1 MSKMRKIFF
10 ILVIVLVSAL
20 SGIIANQYVFPYLA
34 TIKFFSKYSFFKKTT
49 NDVTVI
55 NKTEQVYVKDDTSVG
70 KIAAPV
76 ISSVVNII
84 STETVAEKKGQAVTL
99 PISKNGTGV
108 IATSDGL
115 VMTYLNAILPQNA
128 NYKVITND
136 NNIYD
141 ATLLDIDSYSNLA
154 FLKINASNLSA
165 VSFGNSDDA
174 VIGERVIAIGNTSG
188 IYDSFFATGILNRF
202 NYEYNLSDKTI
213 ASSEK
218 MEGVFEADLTRK
230 ADFVGG
236 PLIDYSGQMIG
247 LTGENDRDGKIF
259 FFQIPSN
266 KIKNVLAKEINK
278 TIANNSTLGIYYLP
292 ITKTYALLNNLAVQN
307 GAVVYSPSTQQGLA
321 IIANSP
327 AADAGLKLGDIIT
340 AVSGDKITDS
350 QTLPDLLYKHNKG
363 EKIELTILRNSQET
377 KINVQL

>member
-1 MSKMRKIFF
+1 MRKIFF
-10 ILVIVLVSAL
+10 ILIIILVSAL
-20 SGIIANQYVFPYLA
+20 SGIVANQYIFPYLA
-34 TIKFFSKYSFFKKTT
+34 TVKFFSRYSFFKKAT

-84 STETVAEKKGQAVTL
+84 SSETVAEKKGQVAIL

-115 VMTYLNAILPQNA
+115 IMTYSSAIFPQNA
-128 NYKVITND
+128 SYKVITND
-136 NNIYD
+136 NNVYD

-165 VSFGNSDDA
+165 ISFGNSDDA
-174 VIGERVIAIGNTSG
+174 IIGERVIAIGNTSG
-188 IYDSFFATGILNRF
+188 IYNSFFATGILNKF
-202 NYEYNLSDKTI
+202 NYEYNLSNKTI

-218 MEGVFEADLTRK
+218 MEGVFETDLIRK

-236 PLIDYSGQMIG
+236 PLIDYSGQTIG
-247 LTGENDRDGKIF
+247 LTGENDRDGKTF
-259 FFQIPSN
+259 FFQIPSS
-266 KIKNVLAKEINK
+266 KIKNVLNKEINK
-278 TIANNSTLGIYYLP
+278 TIANNSVLGIYYLP
-292 ITKTYALLNNLAVQN
+292 ITKTYALLNNLTVQN
-307 GAVVYSPSTQQGLA
+307 GAVIYSPSTQQGLA

-327 AADAGLKLGDIIT
+327 AASAGLKLGDIII
-340 AVSGDKITDS
+340 AISGDKITDN

-363 EKIELTILRNSQET
+363 EKIELTILRNSQEM
-377 KINVQL
+377 KISVQL

>member
-1 MSKMRKIFF
+1 MRKIFF
-10 ILVIVLVSAL
+10 ILIIILVSAL
-20 SGIIANQYVFPYLA
+20 SGIVANQYIFPYLA
-34 TIKFFSKYSFFKKTT
+34 TVKFFSRYSFFKKAT

-84 STETVAEKKGQAVTL
+84 SSETVAEKKGQVAIL

-115 VMTYLNAILPQNA
+115 IMTYSSAIFPQNA
-128 NYKVITND
+128 SYKVITND
-136 NNIYD
+136 NNVYD

-165 VSFGNSDDA
+165 ISFGNSDDA
-174 VIGERVIAIGNTSG
+174 IIGERVIAIGNTSG
-188 IYDSFFATGILNRF
+188 IYNSFFATGILNKF

-218 MEGVFEADLTRK
+218 MEGVFETDLIRK

-236 PLIDYSGQMIG
+236 PLIDYSGQTIG
-247 LTGENDRDGKIF
+247 LTGENDRDGKTF
-259 FFQIPSN
+259 FFQIPSS
-266 KIKNVLAKEINK
+266 KIKNVLNKEINK
-278 TIANNSTLGIYYLP
+278 TIANNSVLGIYYLP
-292 ITKTYALLNNLAVQN
+292 ITKTYALLNNLTVQN
-307 GAVVYSPSTQQGLA
+307 GAVIYSPSTQQGLA

-327 AADAGLKLGDIIT
+327 AASAGLKLGDIII
-340 AVSGDKITDS
+340 AISGDKITDN

-363 EKIELTILRNSQET
+363 EKIELTILRNSQEM
-377 KINVQL
+377 KISVQL

>member
-1 MSKMRKIFF
+1 MRKIFF